1 MDAALAAWHEKFVY
15 DTCPLWD
22 VDALA
27 EKNDEMAHEELQR
40 QEEVGQLD
48 AVSATE
54 FQKTMSRARRVA
66 IAGDNYNAA
75 DNILLSPNNP
85 FSCGR

>member
-27 EKNDEMAHEELQR
+27 EKNDEMVQWTVRVVESVVRQGGFEELAWTIKPLYAKQDY
-40 QEEVGQLD
+40 QSND
-48 AVSATE
+48 
-54 FQKTMSRARRVA
+54 K
-66 IAGDNYNAA
+66 
-75 DNILLSPNNP
+75 
-85 FSCGR
+85 